1 MSFEFEIESHI
12 DNFMYM
18 YEYLVKCKNN
28 GMSKEIMMEKLER
41 IRSRCDSENEEDMIL
56 DLMDF
61 VGGWCSPHMR
71 IFEEE

>member
-1 MSFEFEIESHI
+1 MLFEFVIKSNIKDFH
-12 DNFMYM
+12 YL
-18 YEYLVKCKNN
+18 YEYLIKCKNN
-28 GMSKEIMMEKLER
+28 GMNKESMLENLEG
-41 IRSRCDSENEEDMIL
+41 IRSICDSEEDEDMIL